1 MARKSST
8 AAPKRGEQKR
18 TGSSLI
24 YVMYA
29 VLVALI
35 VFYIISKSVLVGI
48 FAFLCFFVVIA
59 LELRNSLVSEGVM
72 KTARDIVIAVVAAV
86 VLLWAIPSLAFHTS
100 SPVDVVVSCSMLPV
114 LHRGDL
120 VILHGMGNASQFI
133 EENRIPLVN
142 VSQSDFYSM
151 VNNMGS
157 EFTEPF
163 AYFNGNYSNISTAMP
178 HGTKYGIGT
187 YSLDCLSRVPR
198 SRYAECRETN
208 ASLQSNLIKYNY
220 SIANLSTPAGMEQTV
235 YVSGIE
241 IGTARITENYSNP
254 IIIYQT
260 TPEDYF
266 SGHII
271 HRVFAAMKV
280 GSSYYFLT
288 KGDNN
293 PVLDIES
300 LNYPVNAS
308 QVIGYVS
315 YDVPYLGFP
324 ALIIKGQVGSVPGC
338 NQTIIR

>member
-1 MARKSST
+1 MSKKSST
-8 AAPKRGEQKR
+8 QGSKSSEQKHQDSR
-18 TGSSLI
+18 LI
-24 YVMYA
+24 YAMYA

-35 VFYIISKSVLVGI
+35 VFYIISRSVIVGI
-48 FAFLCFFVVIA
+48 LAFLSFFIVIA
-59 LELRNSLVSEGVM
+59 LELRNSLVSEGAV
-72 KTARDIVIAVVAAV
+72 KTVRDVIIAVVAAV
-86 VLLWAIPSLAFHTS
+86 VLLWVIPALAFHTS

-120 VILHGMGNASQFI
+120 VLLHGMENASQFI

-142 VSQSDFYSM
+142 VSQSSFYGM
-151 VNNMGS
+151 VNNMGA

-178 HGTKYGIGT
+178 PGSVYGIGT

-198 SRYAECRETN
+198 SLYAECRETN

-235 YVSGIE
+235 YVSSIE
-241 IGTARITENYSNP
+241 IGSTRIPENYSNP

-280 GSSYYFLT
+280 GNTYYFLT

-308 QVIGYVS
+308 QVIGYVA

-324 ALIIKGQVGSVPGC
+324 ALIIKGQVGNVPGC